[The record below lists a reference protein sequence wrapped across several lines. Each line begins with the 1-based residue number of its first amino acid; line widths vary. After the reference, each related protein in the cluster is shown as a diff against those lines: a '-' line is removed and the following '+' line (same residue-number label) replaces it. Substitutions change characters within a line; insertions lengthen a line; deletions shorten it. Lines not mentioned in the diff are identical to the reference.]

1 MDKGIGED
9 LPLTYRSKYW
19 LRYGYLGTLSACDQ
33 WPIDSTLHNKV
44 YFLFIVE
51 FVEWLPTIFP
61 VNIWSTYLFELST
74 AGLINFGS
82 FVQRN
87 ALGLWFN
94 NLESSNRAD
103 QWYDKILVQSGFD
116 KSLIWQW
123 ICSKGTPLITNWTKG
138 THPKINL
145 KSLKTYPLALL
156 STAGKESVQHLMSQS
171 WSCCHCCG
179 YPQSIRLFLIKVTI
193 PSPLVDQT
201 HLKRYTVQF
210 GIFGYSL
217 NLTNV

>member
-1 MDKGIGED
+1 M
-9 LPLTYRSKYW
+9 
-19 LRYGYLGTLSACDQ
+19 
-33 WPIDSTLHNKV
+33 
-44 YFLFIVE
+44 
-51 FVEWLPTIFP
+51 
-61 VNIWSTYLFELST
+61 
-74 AGLINFGS
+74 INFGS
-82 FVQRN
+82 FAQRN
-87 ALGLWFN
+87 ASGLWFN
-94 NLESSNRAD
+94 NLGYSNRAD

-123 ICSKGTPLITNWTKG
+123 ICSKGTPLIRNWTKG

-179 YPQSIRLFLIKVTI
+179 YPQSARLFLIKVTI
-193 PSPLVDQT
+193 PSPLFDQT

-217 NLTNV
+217 NLTNVQVIKTVYLKWVEKWLISFYIALFSLQEEDRVQRFLDWRFLTKEIR

>member
-1 MDKGIGED
+1 MDTWEPWVPAISG
-9 LPLTYRSKYW
+9 RSIQHYIIKCISC
-19 LRYGYLGTLSACDQ
+19 LSQNLWSDCQ
-33 WPIDSTLHNKV
+33 QSFRSIYEV
-44 YFLFIVE
+44 
-51 FVEWLPTIFP
+51 PTCLNWVP
-61 VNIWSTYLFELST
+61 P
-74 AGLINFGS
+74 GKMINFGS
-82 FVQRN
+82 FAQRN

-123 ICSKGTPLITNWTKG
+123 ICSKGTPLIRNWTKG

-156 STAGKESVQHLMSQS
+156 STARKASVQHLMSQS

-179 YPQSIRLFLIKVTI
+179 YPQSILLFLIKVTI

-201 HLKRYTVQF
+201 HLKRYTMQF